1 MSWPQNSNSNASS
14 ANNSSL
20 SDEELHPV
28 NDSAT
33 TNLDIKSA
41 EAWFHRGVALYGQA
55 NTMKPFRLSEAYYN
69 KWAAIDSQGKYD
81 EAIEVFD
88 KAIWIDPKNASAWS
102 NKG

>member
-1 MSWPQNSNSNASS
+1 MIKHEKLPLFYSSNFNSFNFCWMSWPQNSNSNASS

-69 KWAAIDSQGKYD
+69 K
-81 EAIEVFD
+81 
-88 KAIWIDPKNASAWS
+88 
-102 NKG
+102 